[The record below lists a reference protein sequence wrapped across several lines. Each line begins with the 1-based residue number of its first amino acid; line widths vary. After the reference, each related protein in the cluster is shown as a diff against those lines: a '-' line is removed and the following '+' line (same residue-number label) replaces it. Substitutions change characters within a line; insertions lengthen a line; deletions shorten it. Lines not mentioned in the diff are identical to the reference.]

1 MDTEHKTFL
10 IVGLGNPG
18 LRYKSTRHN
27 LGFRVLDELARI
39 MKTHFIEE
47 RDLRLALAVENDR
60 RIVLVKPLTYMN
72 RSGSVMPTLMHRYSV
87 PLSRLLVICDDV
99 NLPLGKVRLR
109 RKGSHGGQK
118 GLLSIVRSLGT
129 EEFPRLRVGIG
140 PIKGEMVSF
149 VLSKF
154 RWKERKRVRS
164 VVKRAAHIA
173 TQTIVHHIDYAMNL
187 AD

>member
-1 MDTEHKTFL
+1 METEYKTFL

-18 LRYKSTRHN
+18 LRYKGTRHN
-27 LGFRVLDELARI
+27 LGFMVLDEIAGI
-39 MKTHFIEE
+39 KKTRFIDEQ
-47 RDLRLALAVENDR
+47 DLSIAVAADNDN

-72 RSGSVMPTLMHRYSV
+72 RSGSVMPNLLHRYSV
-87 PLSRLLVICDDV
+87 PLSQLLVICDDV

-109 RKGSHGGQK
+109 RKGSCGGQK
-118 GLLSIVRSLGT
+118 GLHSIIQSLGT

-140 PIKGEMVSF
+140 FVKGEMVFF